1 MSDRCAG
8 VLYDDMPVRARM
20 VAWLLLGIGGIVL
33 APMGL
38 LNRAWWLLVLAV
50 PSLLAGLLL
59 LQTRLRI
66 GVEQSTG
73 LICVTHYL
81 FGLKLRERRYPPSDV
96 VGLDLHR
103 VAGDEDERPSDTW
116 YLRLRLY
123 AAVRTFGTVKHHTRT
138 YLVGKYDSRLR
149 ALKARRR
156 LGELLQ
162 TGPQV

>member
-1 MSDRCAG
+1 MSDRGAG
-8 VLYDDMPVRARM
+8 VLYDDTPVRARM

-33 APMGL
+33 APIGL
-38 LNRAWWLLVLAV
+38 LSRAWWLFVLAV

-59 LQTRLRI
+59 LQTHLRI
-66 GVEQSTG
+66 AVERPTG

-96 VGLDLHR
+96 VGLNLHR
-103 VAGDEDERPSDTW
+103 VAGDEAERPSDTW
-116 YLRLRLY
+116 YLRLQLHT
-123 AAVRTFGTVKHHTRT
+123 AARTFGTVNHRTRT

-156 LGELLQ
+156 LGELLR
-162 TGPQV
+162 TGPQA